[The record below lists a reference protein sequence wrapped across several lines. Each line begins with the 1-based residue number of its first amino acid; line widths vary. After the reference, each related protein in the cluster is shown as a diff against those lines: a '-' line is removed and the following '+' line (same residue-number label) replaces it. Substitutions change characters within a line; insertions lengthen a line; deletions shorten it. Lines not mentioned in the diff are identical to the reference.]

1 LPIRAQIAN
10 FGSEGRV
17 NAEDLPMATSREDL
31 IAIRRSVELV
41 GRFSDGLLRI
51 GPFRLGAE
59 AALSWIPGVGE
70 IYGAVAAIFLLGQGL
85 RAGVPLHVLAMCAA
99 LMFGRTLINAAPIA
113 GPLAADALALHGM
126 SARMIVK
133 AIDKRLAEIG
143 SPVRPASWRRW
154 RGAPVAA

>member
-1 LPIRAQIAN
+1 
-10 FGSEGRV
+10 
-17 NAEDLPMATSREDL
+17 MAPSREEL

-70 IYGAVAAIFLLGQGL
+70 IYGAAAAAILLAQGL
-85 RAGVPLHVLAMCAA
+85 RARVPFHVLAICAA
-99 LMFGRTLINAAPIA
+99 LMFGRTLISAAPIA

-126 SARMIVK
+126 SARLIVK
-133 AIDKRLAEIG
+133 AIDRRLAG
-143 SPVRPASWRRW
+143 AGDVVRPASWRRW
-154 RGAPVAA
+154 RGAVAAA